1 MNNNSE
7 FINYNSSGEQLSLF
21 LSLDGFEGPIDL
33 LLHLSREQKVDLS
46 SISIAELVNQYILFI
61 EEVKVLNIEVAA
73 DYLVMASWL
82 AYLKSKIL
90 LPEQKNEEDLED
102 IDAISEGLKI
112 RLLKLQAM
120 QKAAE
125 QLMTMPKLGEN
136 RFIRGEDNANKDII
150 NYEYEAN
157 LYDLLVAYG
166 QIKNSSSNIELT
178 IENSKLYSVQEAI
191 ERLTNLIKSSSQWVD
206 LKEFL
211 PEKLNNVLN
220 DNSSISSHFLASLE
234 LANKGNLKIKQENP
248 FGTIWM
254 KNNFNK

>member
-1 MNNNSE
+1 MKNNSE

-90 LPEQKNEEDLED
+90 LPEQENEEDLED
-102 IDAISEGLKI
+102 IDAISEELKI
-112 RLLKLQAM
+112 RLIKLQAM

-136 RFIRGEDNANKDII
+136 RFVRGEESSNKDII
-150 NYEYEAN
+150 SYEYEAN